1 MRKYQD
7 EIECRIDYIISIFGL
22 VGGILI
28 MSLYLISPTIFLFSL
43 GLTLFSSSL
52 VYLILYNKNYT
63 NDVPFKF
70 HICKSNKYLLEATF
84 LILFTISIM
93 TFHASENRTI
103 FYFILISLC
112 TGIVALLCVGVTK
125 KVDVFLQ
132 IANIILI
139 SMNLKLTKFYFF
151 GGSGVDYWSH
161 LKMNDELSQFGN
173 IEVLVDK
180 EQFFPIMHINVA
192 ATQIV
197 ADLTGKD
204 ASMFSITI
212 PLIISSIFAY
222 LIGRELFSENI
233 GLLGMLIVNVSD
245 YHNWWGVAPQTTSYG
260 IIIFF
265 ILIYALYK
273 LKVHERKIEWMIIV
287 FMLMYT
293 IIISHAVSSFILL
306 MTLIGLIIGSLIY
319 STIFS
324 GKGKFISSGLI
335 LIYLI
340 ALVQQWFVADY
351 REGGN
356 SFFDQIAISLISY
369 IGYAEFLNRPEEILE
384 AEGLAPPF
392 IEQLVNTIGLDLLLF
407 LSIIGAIYWLSS
419 DFRLE
424 ETFSIVVCT
433 TLLLSI
439 TFLFPLFGLRNIIP
453 HRWFAFEYLFLSI
466 MASFA
471 VIHIIRHLSK
481 YQQIC
486 IIFAIFTCLSF
497 FMVTSTSNN
506 LTNLDSPLWLK
517 ESSISTTYTFQEIKG
532 AETISR
538 YSDNAFSDSRYG
550 NSILGVYY
558 RLQHDPLDSRDLT
571 NRVGDIFIWRTY
583 MEDRPIRM
591 FTSFQEYYKPIVI
604 DVILGIEYK
613 EELQK
618 MLKVY
623 ENGSVCGYYICGKIS

>member
-93 TFHASENRTI
+93 TFHASENRTM

-497 FMVTSTSNN
+497 FMATSTSNN